1 MGGFYGCCGEGVE
14 KRLRVCFAAS
24 LPRCLAVFQIPYL
37 FEETG
42 ILTHQQSAS
51 SGLMTKVPPPL
62 SDFRSTGTPTKKP
75 NNNDVAPNEVTK

>member
-1 MGGFYGCCGEGVE
+1 MGGFYGCCGDGVE

-24 LPRCLAVFQIPYL
+24 LLRCLAVFQIPYL

-51 SGLMTKVPPPL
+51 SELMTKVPPPL

-75 NNNDVAPNEVTK
+75 NNNDVARNEVTK